1 MKLLTTIV
9 IALTLGS
16 PVSSITGFGPRGEES
31 ASQGWLLQKKTA
43 GGKGGKGGK
52 GTLARATMGHEREG
66 GVPFKQMNDLPSS
79 VRETKSGRVCG
90 CLERKTAIIDGVII
104 LGIVQIGFSCLALWM
119 SVMITDSG
127 TDSAMA
133 AFQIVF
139 LNLIVSIITSIS
151 ALIGVCTY
159 QVNLIF
165 PRVFHSTGKVQC

>member
-1 MKLLTTIV
+1 MST
-9 IALTLGS
+9 
-16 PVSSITGFGPRGEES
+16 
-31 ASQGWLLQKKTA
+31 
-43 GGKGGKGGK
+43 
-52 GTLARATMGHEREG
+52 TMGHEREG

-104 LGIVQIGFSCLALWM
+104 LGIVQIGFSCPALLM
-119 SVMITDSG
+119 SGMITDSG

-139 LNLIVSIITSIS
+139 LNLIVSIITSIL